1 MEKEYFMEQALVEAR
16 KAYALKETPIGAVIV
31 YQGRIVGRGF
41 NQVELQNNPLAHA
54 EIRL

>member
-31 YQGRIVGRGF
+31 YQGRVVGRGF
-41 NQVELQNNPLAHA
+41 NQVELQNNP
-54 EIRL
+54 